1 MSITII
7 QTITPIVDPLI
18 LDSDGDETT
27 FPSTYQ
33 NVFFDVNVKYQAF
46 NDLTETYLPVTNV
59 LYTPPYP
66 SIIFSVANNDP
77 LQYTIKVAGT
87 YPSTVFPETYS
98 YVLQD
103 GSLVTSTGN
112 VSNLLAIYEWAPP
125 NIKVI
130 NITHSFNVQ
139 VDGGTYYPRSINQF
153 IYWKLEPSLA
163 FFKNIVSIGI

>member
-1 MSITII
+1 MSITIFR
-7 QTITPIVDPLI
+7 TIIPIVAPVIPNAD
-18 LDSDGDETT
+18 DDEFV

-33 NVFFDVNVKYQAF
+33 NVYFDVNVRFQAY
-46 NDLTETYLPVTNV
+46 NDLTETFLPVTNV

-66 SIIFSVANNDP
+66 SILFSVANNNP
-77 LQYTIKVAGT
+77 YQYTIKVAGT

-139 VDGGTYYPRSINQF
+139 VDGGTYYPSSINQTV
-153 IYWKLEPSLA
+153 YWKLEPSLA
-163 FFKNIVSIGI
+163 FFQNVVSIGI